1 MLNALVKQG
10 LKNAKHLPNFKR
22 LKVLD
27 ESELIYQY
35 NEPYKL
41 CTFSRVMKEKGIED
55 AINAVT
61 SINNEK
67 KRVVFTLDIY
77 GQIDDNYK
85 ERFDELKSAFP
96 DYIKY
101 KGVVDFDKSVDVLKE
116 YMALLFPTYYEGEGF
131 AGTILDAYA
140 SGVPI
145 IATDWK
151 YNAEIIHNLKDGLI
165 YDYRTPEKLRS
176 ILIDFQKT

>member
-1 MLNALVKQG
+1 MHYIVIGGWLPNYLKDKPKLRNWVSKFNFVYVETHVMLNALVKQG

-116 YMALLFPTYYEGEGF
+116 YMALLFPHIMKVKEQVLF
-131 AGTILDAYA
+131 
-140 SGVPI
+140 
-145 IATDWK
+145 
-151 YNAEIIHNLKDGLI
+151 
-165 YDYRTPEKLRS
+165 
-176 ILIDFQKT
+176 